1 MQVES
6 ATTPTLTRQQRRD
19 AAGEEVQNLF
29 NEILTQAGQSGY
41 ASAEAYESENSV
53 ETDIQQTW
61 DDWFTVSNVGNYPDG
76 VSSQDLNTGYGQILV
91 RAYNEGG
98 YLDPKG
104 FLSGLSEED
113 LEIIQHVSR
122 LVDPINPNAITDE
135 GALNLLIPMPAQ
147 VDANNDG
154 LTQVGKGNSIRF
166 PDSRTPEAVVNAW
179 NETTADMPPAEKMM
193 YELRMKL
200 SVITANIIVDDN
212 GQFVRQREPGDADW
226 VNPMATDNY
235 SYQDLAQ
242 QYLDYL
248 DYFKNQIPPD
258 QYEKDTAFWTDFKQT
273 LAKHGAK

>member
-6 ATTPTLTRQQRRD
+6 ATSPTLTRQQRRD

-61 DDWFTVSNVGNYPDG
+61 DDWFTVSNAGNYPDG
-76 VSSQDLNTGYGQILV
+76 VSSQDLKTGYGQILV

-98 YLDPKG
+98 YLAPKG
-104 FLSGLSEED
+104 FLSGLSDED

-226 VNPMATDNY
+226 VNPMAADNY

-273 LAKHGAK
+273 LAKHGAQ

>member
-226 VNPMATDNY
+226 VNPMAADNY

-273 LAKHGAK
+273 LAKHGAQ

>member
-61 DDWFTVSNVGNYPDG
+61 DDWFTVSNAGNYPDG
-76 VSSQDLNTGYGQILV
+76 VSSQDLKTGYGQILV

-104 FLSGLSEED
+104 FLSGLSDED

-226 VNPMATDNY
+226 VNPMAADNY

-273 LAKHGAK
+273 LAKHGAQ